1 MKGLAKESLMDFIM
15 FVNGRMKMD
24 EGANKRI
31 KILYHAARMIS
42 KQMEA
47 TWLFATSRLKK
58 LASTTTTQ
66 VKKAE
71 DSSNNSSERN
81 GNIMIRTTMTI

>member
-1 MKGLAKESLMDFIM
+1 MDCIM

-31 KILYHAARMIS
+31 KIPY
-42 KQMEA
+42 QA
-47 TWLFATSRLKK
+47 TWLFAISRLKK

-81 GNIMIRTTMTI
+81 GNIIIRTTMSI